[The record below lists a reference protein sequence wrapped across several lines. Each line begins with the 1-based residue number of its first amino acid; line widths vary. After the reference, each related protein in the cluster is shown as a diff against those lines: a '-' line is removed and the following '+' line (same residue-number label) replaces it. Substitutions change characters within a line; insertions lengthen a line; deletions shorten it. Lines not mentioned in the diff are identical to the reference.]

1 MMMAETDSDC
11 KIRVVDGDVVGVT
24 YKGTLDDG
32 EVFDQNEGALP
43 HVAILLDSMGI
54 IHLDP
59 GWSTYPLPPN
69 FARG

>member
-1 MMMAETDSDC
+1 MMAETDSDG

-43 HVAILLDSMGI
+43 LVATSLHSMGI
-54 IHLDP
+54 IHVDP
-59 GWSTYPLPPN
+59 GWFRPLPPY